1 MRTHDFKKS
10 IVVGAEG
17 ETLIK
22 NWLHQNPKVT
32 DVVDVSE
39 DKKYQNQDIDFVV
52 HTSDG
57 GSFTVELKT
66 DTYTSGN
73 IFFETMSN
81 VEHNVKGCMYKSQA
95 DFLLYYFTETR
106 ELYMLRLEEYRK
118 WFEENISHFKKKAF
132 RNVNRKR
139 DGYYTSEGYTIP
151 KVFLEKSMTTYQCKK
166 VIL

>member
-1 MRTHDFKKS
+1 MLAKEVLIPIPARADT
-10 IVVGAEG
+10 
-17 ETLIK
+17 IK
-22 NWLHQNPKVT
+22 NLL
-32 DVVDVSE
+32 
-39 DKKYQNQDIDFVV
+39 IDFVV
-52 HTSDG
+52 ETSDG
-57 GSFTVELKT
+57 SSFTVELKT

-81 VEHNVKGCMYKSQA
+81 VEHNVKGCMYKSKA

-106 ELYMLRLEEYRK
+106 ELYMLRLPEYRQ
-118 WFEENISHFKKKAF
+118 WFEDNKPHFKKKAF

-151 KVFLEKSMTTYQCKK
+151 KVFLEASMTSYQCKK